1 MDLIILVSAAFP
13 LQVVMG
19 KQYFKDLKCTFPLHC
34 CIVTGYDTSE
44 GQKVIVLLHIDGLT
58 SYCYMV
64 TEYGISGV

>member
-34 CIVTGYDTSE
+34 YIVTGYDTSE